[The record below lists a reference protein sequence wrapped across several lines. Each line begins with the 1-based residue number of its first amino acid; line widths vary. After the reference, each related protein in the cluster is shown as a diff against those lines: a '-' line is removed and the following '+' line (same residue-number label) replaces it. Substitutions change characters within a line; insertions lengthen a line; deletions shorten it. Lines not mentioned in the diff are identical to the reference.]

1 MRILCEVFGKVGYLQ
16 HIDKNYYR
24 VRHYERLDAKSRKLV
39 FSYHQQSSDDIK
51 SKIDQTGQVNIDPKR
66 LKLDSVKGLEEGRS
80 SSLVG
85 HLLDVQKVAGSSPA
99 RPTTISPETFNLKF

>member
-1 MRILCEVFGKVGYLQ
+1 MRILCEVIGKVGYLQ
-16 HIDKNYYR
+16 HIGKNYYR
-24 VRHYERLDAKSRKLV
+24 VRHYERLDPKSKKPI
-39 FSYHQQSSDDIK
+39 FTYHQQSLDYIK
-51 SKIDQTGQVNIDPKR
+51 SKIDQTGQGIIDPKR

-99 RPTTISPETFNLKF
+99 RPTNKNPCLKKA